1 MKLRSGLKV
10 GKRQKKAD
18 EKYKIKIE
26 PQFNV
31 QRGYKSKINEKSKN
45 VKVKKVKMEHKHKC
59 KVVQR

>member
-10 GKRQKKAD
+10 GKHQKKGD
-18 EKYKIKIE
+18 EKNKVKFE

-59 KVVQR
+59 